1 MSLPSYYQVVFYL
14 NLHEMK
20 AVGVVTT
27 GMVINKLAPKHGAS
41 LGIIYSAVYIING
54 M

>member
-1 MSLPSYYQVVFYL
+1 
-14 NLHEMK
+14 MK

-27 GMVINKLAPKHGAS
+27 GMVINKLAPTGAS
-41 LGIIYSAVYIING
+41 LRIIYSAVYIING